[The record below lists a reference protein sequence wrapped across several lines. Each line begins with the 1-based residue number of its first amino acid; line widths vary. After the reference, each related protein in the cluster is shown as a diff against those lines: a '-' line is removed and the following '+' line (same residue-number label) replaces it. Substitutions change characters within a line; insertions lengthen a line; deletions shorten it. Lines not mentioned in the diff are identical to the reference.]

1 MRRWVVY
8 KISGLTPRRS
18 VRFYVG
24 CVRVRDCET
33 WQEALQR
40 RLEEHACGGYLCALW
55 LRICTGLH
63 IEKLQFA
70 NSPFD
75 ARAWELIE
83 TGKLFREKGFG
94 VRGAAFCTITIGPRE
109 VAELHDSCH
118 ETQFTEAPEVRGL
131 LKFLN

>member
-1 MRRWVVY
+1 M
-8 KISGLTPRRS
+8 
-18 VRFYVG
+18 
-24 CVRVRDCET
+24 
-33 WQEALQR
+33 
-40 RLEEHACGGYLCALW
+40 EEHACGGYLCALW

-94 VRGAAFCTITIGPRE
+94 VRAILSVGTTPSFLVRLQKGMPGRIAKCIEKKGAAIG
-109 VAELHDSCH
+109 
-118 ETQFTEAPEVRGL
+118 
-131 LKFLN
+131 K